1 MTTVLKSKN
10 RGRFFLILLMLVF
23 IGPII
28 ASYGLY
34 YFRNYVPEI
43 LSNGTLI
50 LPPLDLNKLP
60 LYDTQNQK
68 ITLKKFGGDW
78 VMLYVEPEKCNK
90 LCIDTLYKMRQIR
103 IRLGKDMDRVKRVI
117 LTYQGFR
124 DNALN
129 EYLKSL
135 YKGTLH
141 IQTPGSDLNNFLAK
155 LPPHDRAIKTGHLY
169 LVDPLGNVM
178 MSYELSQKPKDIYS
192 DMKRLL
198 KASRIG

>member
-1 MTTVLKSKN
+1 MTTAVKSKN
-10 RGRFFLILLMLVF
+10 RGRFFLILLILVF

-34 YFRNYVPEI
+34 YFRSFVPET
-43 LSNGTLI
+43 LSNGRLI

-60 LYDTQNQK
+60 LSNANGK
-68 ITLKKFGGDW
+68 SFSLKEFGGDW
-78 VMLYVEPEKCNK
+78 VMLYVEPTKCNK
-90 LCIDTLYKMRQIR
+90 ACLDTLYKMRQIR
-103 IRLGKDMDRVKRVI
+103 IRLGKNMDRVKRAI
-117 LTYQGFR
+117 LTYRDFN

-129 EYLKSL
+129 EYLKAP
-135 YKGTLH
+135 YQGTLH
-141 IQTPGSDLNNFLAK
+141 LQTPKTDLAK
-155 LPPHDRAIKTGHLY
+155 FLVKLPSHEQAEKKGYLY

-178 MSYELSQKPKDIYS
+178 MSYNPSQKPKEIYS